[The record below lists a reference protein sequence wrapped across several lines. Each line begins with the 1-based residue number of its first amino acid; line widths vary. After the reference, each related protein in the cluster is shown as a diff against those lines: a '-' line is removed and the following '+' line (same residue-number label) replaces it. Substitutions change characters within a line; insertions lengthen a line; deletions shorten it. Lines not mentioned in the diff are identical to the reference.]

1 MLCIFSTPVLIRLLW
16 QLKTVVFLHWCL
28 MLYCVVLP
36 KVTKTRRKAKAI
48 VTVSH
53 FHKKADR
60 QAARQM
66 DLLPYIRTEGQRD

>member
-1 MLCIFSTPVLIRLLW
+1 
-16 QLKTVVFLHWCL
+16 

-36 KVTKTRRKAKAI
+36 KVTKARRKAKAI

-53 FHKKADR
+53 FHKKTDR

-66 DLLPYIRTEGQRD
+66 DLLPYIRTEGQRDQQGNR